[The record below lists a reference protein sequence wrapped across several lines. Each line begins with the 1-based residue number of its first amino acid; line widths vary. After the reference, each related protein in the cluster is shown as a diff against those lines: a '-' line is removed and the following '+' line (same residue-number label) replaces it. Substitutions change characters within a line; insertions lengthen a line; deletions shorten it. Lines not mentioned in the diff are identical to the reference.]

1 MWKTLLSSIFGGGIP
16 EQIRKAYES
25 KLNAQND
32 AERIAADIKLA
43 QLDARLKSQ
52 LAGGKWITLVQVL
65 WVAPFVLY
73 NAKLIVWDKILGW
86 GVTDPLSP
94 ELYYLQSIMVGFFF
108 LTATIKGITR

>member
-1 MWKTLLSSIFGGGIP
+1 MFRTILNSIFGGGLP
-16 EQIRKAYES
+16 EQIRKAYEA

-32 AERIAADIKLA
+32 SERIAADIKLS

-52 LAGGKWITLVQVL
+52 LAGGRWITLVQVA

-73 NAKLIVWDKILGW
+73 NAKLLVWDKILGW

-94 ELYYLQSIMVGFFF
+94 ELYSLQSIMVGFFF

>member
-1 MWKTLLSSIFGGGIP
+1 MIKAILSSIFGGGLP
-16 EQIRKAYES
+16 EQIRKAYEA
-25 KLNAQND
+25 KLEAQND
-32 AERIAADIKLA
+32 SERIAAEIQLA
-43 QLDARLKSQ
+43 KLDARMKSQ
-52 LAGGKWITLVQVL
+52 LMGGRWITLVQVL

-73 NAKLIVWDKILGW
+73 NAKLIVWDKMLGW

>member
-1 MWKTLLSSIFGGGIP
+1 MLKTILGSIFGGGLP
-16 EQIRKAYES
+16 EQIRKAYEA

-32 AERIAADIKLA
+32 SERIAADIKLS

-52 LAGGKWITLVQVL
+52 LAGGRWITLVQVA

-73 NAKLIVWDKILGW
+73 NAKLLVWDKILGW

-94 ELYYLQSIMVGFFF
+94 ELYSLQSIMVGFFF

>member
-1 MWKTLLSSIFGGGIP
+1 MLRTILSSIFGGGIP
-16 EQIRKAYES
+16 EQIRQAYES

-32 AERIAADIKLA
+32 SERITAEIQLA
-43 QLDARLKSQ
+43 KLDARLKSQ
-52 LAGGKWITLVQVL
+52 LMGGRWITLIQIL

-73 NAKLIVWDKILGW
+73 NAKLLVWDKILGW

-108 LTATIKGITR
+108 LTTTIKGITK